1 MNFSAKE
8 DYGIRAIVDI
18 AMQRESAPIQAK
30 DIASRQDISEQYLE
44 QVMANLRR
52 AGIVR
57 STRGAGGGYDLAR
70 PADQITV
77 GSILRALSGPL
88 IPMQCL
94 EDDKG
99 QENKSCNK
107 QELHSVHNFW
117 KRLRDAMSQVVDT
130 TSIQDLVDSQLELQ
144 ANQSFMMNI

>member
-8 DYGIRAIVDI
+8 DYGIRAMVDI
-18 AMQRESAPIQAK
+18 TLHRESAPIQAR
-30 DIASRQDISEQYLE
+30 DIATRQDISEQYLE
-44 QVMANLRR
+44 QLLANLRR

-70 PADQITV
+70 PADQITI

-88 IPMQCL
+88 IPMKCL
-94 EDDKG
+94 EDDND
-99 QENKSCNK
+99 ESCND
-107 QELHSVHNFW
+107 QELRSVHHFW

-130 TSIQDLVDSQLELQ
+130 TTVQDLADNQLELQ
-144 ANQSFMMNI
+144 TSQSYMMNI